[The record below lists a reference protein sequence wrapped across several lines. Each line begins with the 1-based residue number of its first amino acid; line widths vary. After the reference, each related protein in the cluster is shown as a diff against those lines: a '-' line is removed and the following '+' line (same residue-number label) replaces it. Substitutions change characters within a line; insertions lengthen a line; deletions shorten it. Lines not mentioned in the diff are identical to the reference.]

1 MLLLKIICLYF
12 TQNIIDGPHMTDEL
26 KKAIWNEI
34 EIESVESNCESFI
47 DLLAYDF
54 VTACNEQTN
63 NV

>member
-1 MLLLKIICLYF
+1 MKKNCLYLH

-26 KKAIWNEI
+26 KKTICK
-34 EIESVESNCESFI
+34 EIESVESKCESFI